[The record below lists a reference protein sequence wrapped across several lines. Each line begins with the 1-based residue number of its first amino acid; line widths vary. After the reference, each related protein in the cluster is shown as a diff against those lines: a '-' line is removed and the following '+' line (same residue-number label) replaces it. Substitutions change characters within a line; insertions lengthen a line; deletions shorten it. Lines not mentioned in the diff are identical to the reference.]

1 MAITY
6 TPSGNVSF
14 SINVNGAVA
23 SGTQVLQSYN
33 IPVAASPLVSTVYAG
48 GTSALQVNRLIQAS
62 GTLTT
67 SASSVAIISLAGA
80 TPTADIV
87 GTTGTWTSVKEIVVF
102 NDGPTTFTASTGTT
116 MTGTWD
122 LIWDMSTAVTTA
134 WGASTTSGIMPV
146 AVAAALTTGPK
157 VVIPLGTH
165 QRFSKPFQTTGG
177 YTVSTT
183 SYDIVLAT
191 SGNSGSINYRII
203 VMGD

>member
-14 SINVNGAVA
+14 SVNVNGSVA

-33 IPVAASPLVSTVYAG
+33 IPVAASPLVSNVYAG
-48 GTSALQVNRLIQAS
+48 GTSALQINKVIQAA

-67 SASSVAIISLAGA
+67 TASASAIVSLNGA

-87 GTTGTWTSVKEIVVF
+87 GTTGTWTSVKEIVIF

-122 LIWDMSTAVTTA
+122 LIWDMSTTVGTA
-134 WGASTTSGIMPV
+134 WGASTTSGSTPV
-146 AVAAALTTGPK
+146 YVAAALGTGPK
-157 VVIPLGTH
+157 IIIPLGAN

-183 SYDIVLAT
+183 SYDVVLAT